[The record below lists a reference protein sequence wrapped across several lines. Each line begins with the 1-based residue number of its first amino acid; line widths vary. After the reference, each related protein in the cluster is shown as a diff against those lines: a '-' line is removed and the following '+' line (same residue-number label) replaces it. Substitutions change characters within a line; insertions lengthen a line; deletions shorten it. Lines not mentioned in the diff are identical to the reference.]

1 MLLRELI
8 TEGPKW
14 WLKQNKKEFPVDDAV
29 DAFGDMGTVVDKFRV
44 EGRFVEM
51 RFSLWDETTDT
62 YNISFS
68 VNGSTRQ
75 QHPASLRV
83 TRKIFTE
90 VLSRL
95 ESFLR
100 DFKPRTVRFEAH
112 VEYYR
117 SEPGAPLEQEGAS
130 RLRLYQALAANLQG
144 ELRKLGY
151 TVSEQELGN
160 NEFGQVVQFV
170 LEQTVSALDE
180 TSFSTMAKAA
190 KKSKNNPGA
199 DIEDFGE
206 AWKKVQL
213 PNGST
218 LNIYMFPD
226 DMVPL
231 KHDILPGWQKNAE
244 ASDHI
249 YFEFQIDGSYQRK
262 QQVDMTTLRVIR
274 KAVGGML
281 LDALVNSKPKTVRF
295 HGNFFEADGTGKP
308 IRRAQ
313 AYMNFMKL
321 IESELNEA
329 GYTYTTKSDRTME
342 AVEFIIVRMDV
353 LQAGRTSKT
362 VPKPTPNPQEF

>member
-8 TEGPKW
+8 TEGPKS
-14 WLKQNKKEFPVDDAV
+14 WLRNNPQEFPVDDAA
-29 DAFGDMGTVVDKFRV
+29 DTFGHIGTYVDKFRV
-44 EGRFVEM
+44 EGRFIEM

-75 QHPASLRV
+75 QIPASYRV

-90 VLSRL
+90 VLARL

-130 RLRLYQALAANLQG
+130 RLRMYQALASNLQG

-160 NEFGQVVQFV
+160 NEFGQVMQFV

-180 TSFSTMAKAA
+180 TWANAA

-199 DIEDFGE
+199 DIENFGE

-244 ASDHI
+244 PSDHI

-262 QQVDMTTLRVIR
+262 QQVDLRTARQIA

-295 HGNFFEADGTGKP
+295 HGDFFEADGTGKP

-321 IESELNEA
+321 IESELNEV

>member
-8 TEGPKW
+8 TEGPKS
-14 WLKQNKKEFPVDDAV
+14 WLKQNPQDFPVDDAA
-29 DAFGDMGTVVDKFRV
+29 DTFGDIGTYVDKFRV
-44 EGRFVEM
+44 EGRFIEM

-90 VLSRL
+90 VLARL

-130 RLRLYQALAANLQG
+130 RLRLYQALAANLQD

-180 TSFSTMAKAA
+180 TSVKTWADAA
-190 KKSKNNPGA
+190 KKSKNDPGA
-199 DIEDFGE
+199 NVIDFGE
-206 AWKKVQL
+206 DWLKVPL
-213 PNGST
+213 PNEST

-226 DMVPL
+226 DIIPL
-231 KHDILPGWQKNAE
+231 EHNILPGWQKNAE
-244 ASDHI
+244 PNDHL
-249 YFEFQIDGSYQRK
+249 YFEFQIDGSYQRR
-262 QQVDMTTLRVIR
+262 QRVDLRTARQIA
-274 KAVGGML
+274 KSVGGKLMETL
-281 LDALVNSKPKTVRF
+281 YKSKPKTVRF
-295 HGNFFEADGTGKP
+295 HGDFFEADGTGKP

-321 IESELNEA
+321 IEPELNAA
-329 GYTYTTKSDRTME
+329 GYSYTTKSDRTME
-342 AVEFIIVRMDV
+342 AVEFIVVRMDV
-353 LQAGRTSKT
+353 LQAGSTSKT
-362 VPKPTPNPQEF
+362 VPKPTPSTQEF